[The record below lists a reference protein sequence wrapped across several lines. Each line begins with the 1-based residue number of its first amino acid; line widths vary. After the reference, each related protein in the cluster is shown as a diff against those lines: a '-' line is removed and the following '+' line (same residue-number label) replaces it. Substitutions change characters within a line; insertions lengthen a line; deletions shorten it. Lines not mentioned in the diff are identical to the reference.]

1 MAIPLKNLL
10 GDAVKRAG
18 ISRGILAS
26 RVVEE
31 FNKVCKELYGDKTCK
46 MIEHVS
52 YRNKTLRLKCCEA
65 VVAQNLRFNKAR
77 IINEINNA
85 LKAQAI
91 KDIQITIV

>member
-26 RVVEE
+26 QVVEE
-31 FNKVCKELYGDKTCK
+31 FNKVCQELYGNETRK

-52 YRNKTLRLKCCEA
+52 YRNKTLRIKCREA

-77 IINEINNA
+77 LINEINNV
-85 LKAQAI
+85 LKGQAV

>member
-31 FNKVCKELYGDKTCK
+31 FHKICRELYGDKTCK

-52 YRNKTLRLKCCEA
+52 YRNKTLRIKCREA
-65 VVAQNLRFNKAR
+65 VVAQNLRFNKTR
-77 IINEINNA
+77 LINEINNA
-85 LKAQAI
+85 LKGQAI